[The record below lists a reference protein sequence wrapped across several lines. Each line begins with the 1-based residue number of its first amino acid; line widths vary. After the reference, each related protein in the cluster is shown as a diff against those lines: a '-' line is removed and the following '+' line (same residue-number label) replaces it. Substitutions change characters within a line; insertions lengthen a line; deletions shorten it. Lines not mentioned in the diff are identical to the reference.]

1 MCREVSPISEIRVE
15 IQTKRGHLFWA
26 KKNPLMGE
34 EIDIQT
40 LFNDYWNSD
49 KNEFMITRRSW

>member
-1 MCREVSPISEIRVE
+1 
-15 IQTKRGHLFWA
+15 
-26 KKNPLMGE
+26 MGE

-49 KNEFMITRRSW
+49 KHEFMITRMSWLPVVYAYLTEM